1 MVLVCILIQTDCK
14 REKERERQR
23 EREGGKE
30 GERKGNK
37 LNKRQLGNVECQLS
51 TG

>member
-14 REKERERQR
+14 GEKERERQR

-30 GERKGNK
+30 G
-37 LNKRQLGNVECQLS
+37 KRRDKIN
-51 TG
+51 